1 MESQNADHDRFV
13 AYYHDHKDKLFTYLM
28 YRLNFDRML
37 AEDLLM
43 DIVLKAYENFSKFD
57 PEKGSFKTWI
67 FTLAHNHLVNFW
79 RDNKKKKTVSLE
91 NLEEEGAFV
100 AVTEVDDPVSQEI
113 ESKQIQHIL
122 SLMKDEEQEIIALRY
137 LEELSYKEIAQ
148 ITGKNEGA
156 IRTSLSRA
164 LDHFSDLY
172 QKFYPTQ

>member
-1 MESQNADHDRFV
+1 MKSENFDHDQFIS
-13 AYYHDHKDKLFTYLM
+13 YYQENKDKLFTYLM
-28 YRLNFDRML
+28 YRLNFDRAL

-43 DIVLKAYENFSKFD
+43 DIVLKAYENFNKFD

-91 NLEEEGAFV
+91 NMEEEGISVAFV
-100 AVTEVDDPVSQEI
+100 EAEDPVSQEI
-113 ESKQIQHIL
+113 ESRKIQHIL
-122 SLMKDEEQEIIALRY
+122 SLMNESDREIITLRY

-148 ITGKNEGA
+148 IIGKEEGA

-164 LDHFSDLY
+164 LDRFSDLY
-172 QKFYPTQ
+172 KKIYP